1 MSAHSKKALR
11 EHVEAIAA
19 ELERFGVTEFSTR
32 WTSKRHVVVRFTCPD
47 GRLEAITLGNGGDWC
62 AHRNSRRD
70 LRRAIRDAG
79 KRPALISTIKQEVT
93 KPDKPSE
100 VSGGLLGPAHERFP
114 SPVIITT
121 TKEKHR

>member
-1 MSAHSKKALR
+1 VSAHSKKALR

-19 ELERFGVTEFSTR
+19 ELQRFGVTEYTTRST
-32 WTSKRHVVVRFTCPD
+32 SQGHVIVRFACP
-47 GRLEAITLGNGGDWC
+47 GGQPKSITLGHGGDWC

-93 KPDKPSE
+93 TP
-100 VSGGLLGPAHERFP
+100 
-114 SPVIITT
+114 
-121 TKEKHR
+121 